1 MITLDSRLL
10 NDCAVLGKFELCNV
24 LLMRDAN
31 YPWCVLVPDREGMT
45 EVFDLTK
52 DEQEQL
58 KIESNTL
65 LEYLN
70 NEFNADKMN
79 VAALGNV
86 VSQLHIHHIVR
97 YTTDIAWP
105 APVWGAFPAKA
116 YSDEE
121 LKSRI
126 QTLLDGFKTLN
137 LGFQPVVA

>member
-1 MITLDSRLL
+1 MIILDPRLL
-10 NDCAVLGKFELCNV
+10 NDCVVLGKFDLCNV

-31 YPWCVLVPDREGMT
+31 YPWCVLVPDRDGMT
-45 EVFDLTK
+45 EIFDLKK
-52 DEQEQL
+52 DEQELL

-121 LKSRI
+121 LKSRM
-126 QTLLDGFKTLN
+126 QTLQEGFKTLN
-137 LGFQPVVA
+137 LRFQPVAA